1 MGRESEPRERA
12 SVFRL
17 PLAGN
22 VVCTQGGG
30 DGHSKN
36 SGGAKRMG
44 TEGGKNTYC
53 LGDKEANNWKDA

>member
-12 SVFRL
+12 SVFGL
-17 PLAGN
+17 PLVGN

-44 TEGGKNTYC
+44 TEGGK
-53 LGDKEANNWKDA
+53 